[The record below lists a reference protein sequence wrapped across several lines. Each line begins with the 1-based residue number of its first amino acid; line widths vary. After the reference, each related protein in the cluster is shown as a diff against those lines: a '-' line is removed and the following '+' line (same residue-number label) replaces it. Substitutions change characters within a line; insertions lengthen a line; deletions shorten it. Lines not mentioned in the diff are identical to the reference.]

1 MCLFDQ
7 TNKMKFHWTQLE
19 TAMHFTNTTE
29 TLKYEVKVFREI
41 EREPKG
47 GKDTDENKKK
57 MQ

>member
-47 GKDTDENKKK
+47 GKDRDESKKK